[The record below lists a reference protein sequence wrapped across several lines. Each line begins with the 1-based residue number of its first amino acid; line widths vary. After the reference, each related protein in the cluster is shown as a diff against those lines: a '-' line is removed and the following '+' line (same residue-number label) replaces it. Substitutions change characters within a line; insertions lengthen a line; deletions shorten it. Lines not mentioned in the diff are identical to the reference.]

1 MSKET
6 RMSVNLQELNT
17 LNDWLTRINY
27 TVSNV
32 ELRQGLEP
40 GVGQAITAYVETGD
54 DEGYFKLLTTGEDV
68 TAEVRHR
75 ALQEAIERAATTT
88 KEKNV

>member
-27 TVSNV
+27 TVNNV

-40 GVGQAITAYVETGD
+40 GVGQAITAYVETD
-54 DEGYFKLLTTGEDV
+54 NDEGYFKLLTTGEDFS
-68 TAEVRHR
+68 AEARHR
-75 ALQEAIERAATTT
+75 ALQEAVDRAVVAN